1 MSGVDKFM
9 GTFSD
14 IPNSFDEDQFTDLM
28 GFSNFG
34 KIRNKTKSYN
44 RVLESSKTG
53 ITPTKVVEQQPPR
66 IIDGESESDEE
77 SDSETNKIEDEIY
90 VCGISIDSSGSR
102 MLTAGHDFHIKMYDF
117 ATMDS
122 NFRPFRTFDPLEDV
136 PLRAIKHS
144 PAGDLVMVYGGSSFI
159 KLMDRDGKS
168 VCDCH
173 RGDRYIFDMNQT
185 RGHTS
190 EVNSAVWNPIDLDC
204 FVTCGMDSTVRI
216 WSVEKS
222 DMGCKRVIKVKTRG
236 VKNNPCVE
244 IVLNGSGTLIYGSCT
259 DGCINVWDP
268 RKSTPVPA
276 VSVSSA
282 HQNGSPAYS
291 MAISRNDQ
299 ILVSRGFDDTLK
311 TWDLRNFKVP
321 IHSINLPNYFDR
333 YVNTR
338 VIFSPD
344 YRLIITGTSERR
356 GNENCFLNFYRVED
370 LSLCKS
376 IPFEGTSPIIPVWH
390 PKLNQLLVGCSD
402 GNIKVFFD
410 PKRSMKGVLFCMT
423 KIHETKIDVGESLI
437 QEQVFNPYSRQ
448 DGMEMTNVN
457 VRKLQIKARRDPFLT
472 RKPEPPVYGPG
483 QGGRLTTAMSLSAF
497 VCKQMLPI
505 VAPSD
510 DSNPREAILK
520 YAQ

>member
-90 VCGISIDSSGSR
+90 EPEDRVPCSNMLNIADGSKLVCGISIDSSGSR

-204 FVTCGMDSTVRI
+204 FVTCGMDS
-216 WSVEKS
+216 
-222 DMGCKRVIKVKTRG
+222 
-236 VKNNPCVE
+236 
-244 IVLNGSGTLIYGSCT
+244 
-259 DGCINVWDP
+259 
-268 RKSTPVPA
+268 
-276 VSVSSA
+276 
-282 HQNGSPAYS
+282 
-291 MAISRNDQ
+291 
-299 ILVSRGFDDTLK
+299 
-311 TWDLRNFKVP
+311 
-321 IHSINLPNYFDR
+321 
-333 YVNTR
+333 
-338 VIFSPD
+338 
-344 YRLIITGTSERR
+344 
-356 GNENCFLNFYRVED
+356 
-370 LSLCKS
+370 
-376 IPFEGTSPIIPVWH
+376 
-390 PKLNQLLVGCSD
+390 
-402 GNIKVFFD
+402 FF
-410 PKRSMKGVLFCMT
+410 
-423 KIHETKIDVGESLI
+423 
-437 QEQVFNPYSRQ
+437 
-448 DGMEMTNVN
+448 
-457 VRKLQIKARRDPFLT
+457 
-472 RKPEPPVYGPG
+472 
-483 QGGRLTTAMSLSAF
+483 
-497 VCKQMLPI
+497 
-505 VAPSD
+505 
-510 DSNPREAILK
+510 
-520 YAQ
+520 